1 MSSNLHRRVLEQSR
15 VTGGGIG
22 LPPRAPASSRNF
34 NIRSKRGRDYSAVSW
49 DKYFFSRNVIETK
62 EGKNSFVVYTRGSQS
77 STAADADKSKLPVIV
92 LLHGGGFSAL
102 TWSLFVAD
110 ITTKVNCLAV
120 AVDLRGHGDTV
131 TDDDDDLSAESMA
144 ADVVDVTRRVTGGT
158 GISVPPP
165 VVLVGHSMGGAVAV
179 HAALT
184 GRIENLVGL
193 CVIDVVEGTAM
204 DSLTSMQSFLRS
216 RPSEFTSVDSAIE
229 WCVRSGQ
236 VRNVESARVS
246 MPGQLKHIESGKCA
260 TNDISGNT
268 HYVAKNIEC
277 QERIQE
283 EEESGD
289 TESVGPEATPTPI
302 VSPYTWRIDLSN
314 TEKHWLSWFRG
325 MTNKFLSVPVPKL
338 LVLAGIDRLD
348 KDLTIGQMQG
358 KFQMH
363 VLSQAGHAVHE
374 DVPDR
379 VADVL
384 ATFMVRNQFTE
395 PLQKFQ
401 QTFPAC

>member
-1 MSSNLHRRVLEQSR
+1 M
-15 VTGGGIG
+15 
-22 LPPRAPASSRNF
+22 
-34 NIRSKRGRDYSAVSW
+34 
-49 DKYFFSRNVIETK
+49 
-62 EGKNSFVVYTRGSQS
+62 
-77 STAADADKSKLPVIV
+77 DA
-92 LLHGGGFSAL
+92 
-102 TWSLFVAD
+102 
-110 ITTKVNCLAV
+110 
-120 AVDLRGHGDTV
+120 
-131 TDDDDDLSAESMA
+131 LS
-144 ADVVDVTRRVTGGT
+144 
-158 GISVPPP
+158 
-165 VVLVGHSMGGAVAV
+165 
-179 HAALT
+179 
-184 GRIENLVGL
+184 
-193 CVIDVVEGTAM
+193 
-204 DSLTSMQSFLRS
+204 SMQSFLRS

-246 MPGQLKHIESGKCA
+246 MPGQLKHIDTGKCA
-260 TNDISGNT
+260 SNDIGTESSSTAAGGGRT
-268 HYVAKNIEC
+268 QCDAKNIGCHES
-277 QERIQE
+277 IK

-289 TESVGPEATPTPI
+289 TESVGPKATPTPI

-325 MTNKFLSVPVPKL
+325 MTNKFLDVPAPKL
-338 LVLAGIDRLD
+338 LILAGVDRLD
-348 KDLTIGQMQG
+348 KNLTIGQMQG